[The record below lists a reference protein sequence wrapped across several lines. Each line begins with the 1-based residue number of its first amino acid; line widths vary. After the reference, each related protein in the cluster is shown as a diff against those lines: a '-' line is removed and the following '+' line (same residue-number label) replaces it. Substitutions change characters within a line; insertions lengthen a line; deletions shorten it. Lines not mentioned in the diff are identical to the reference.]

1 MAESV
6 YIMCAL
12 ASGLCAGLLWRSYRS
27 SRTQLLLWSGLCFF
41 GLALNNALL
50 FIDLV
55 LVRSTDLSVLRNVT
69 ALVALCVLLY
79 GLVVDAE

>member
-12 ASGLCAGLLWRSYRS
+12 TSALCAGLLWRSYRAS
-27 SRTQLLLWSGLCFF
+27 GTQLLLWSGLCFL

-55 LVRSTDLSVLRNVT
+55 LVRSVDLSLVRNAT
-69 ALVALCVLLY
+69 SLIALSVLLY
-79 GLVVDAE
+79 GLITDTE